1 MRKSFELYAQIMIK
15 NCAVRRNYPGANGNG
30 LRT

>member
-1 MRKSFELYAQIMIK
+1 MRRSFELYAQIMIK
-15 NCAVRRNYPGANGNG
+15 NCAVHRNYQGPNGDG